1 MKKLIALLLALAMV
15 FSLAACGTEN
25 TADKQDE
32 QPAVSEN
39 AQQPEDTQTPEP
51 SEEPAPELNNMVVEY
66 YMQKANEV
74 QVTDTHVIFTDDGS
88 GQEMS
93 IEKNPKNV
101 AILYSSLTCLWYE
114 AGGTVPL
121 VLGGSSSTTLY
132 EEQIG
137 HDITQDDGVK
147 VIAESSSGSNWDV
160 EAILAEQPDLLIV
173 STSMKGYSTIIDP
186 ATAVGIPVIGV
197 DYDGVQDYLKW
208 FKVFCNLSG
217 HPELWEDVAE
227 KAANEIIEI
236 VSQVPDVE
244 EPPTALIIF
253 IASDVLK
260 AYTNSSQAGQI
271 LNELGGVNLLDPNND
286 ASSTTVEVSLEDLYA
301 MNPDYLFLN
310 WYGVEGAM
318 YDQLMEMVE
327 GSPVWDSLS
336 AVQNDRF
343 ILLDKGL
350 FFNKANKRYSESYQT
365 MAEFLYPDV
374 F

>member
-1 MKKLIALLLALAMV
+1 M
-15 FSLAACGTEN
+15 
-25 TADKQDE
+25 
-32 QPAVSEN
+32 
-39 AQQPEDTQTPEP
+39 
-51 SEEPAPELNNMVVEY
+51 
-66 YMQKANEV
+66 
-74 QVTDTHVIFTDDGS
+74 
-88 GQEMS
+88 
-93 IEKNPKNV
+93 
-101 AILYSSLTCLWYE
+101 
-114 AGGTVPL
+114 
-121 VLGGSSSTTLY
+121 
-132 EEQIG
+132 
-137 HDITQDDGVK
+137 
-147 VIAESSSGSNWDV
+147 
-160 EAILAEQPDLLIV
+160 
-173 STSMKGYSTIIDP
+173 
-186 ATAVGIPVIGV
+186 
-197 DYDGVQDYLKW
+197 
-208 FKVFCNLSG
+208 
-217 HPELWEDVAE
+217 AE
-227 KAANEIIEI
+227 KAANDIIEI